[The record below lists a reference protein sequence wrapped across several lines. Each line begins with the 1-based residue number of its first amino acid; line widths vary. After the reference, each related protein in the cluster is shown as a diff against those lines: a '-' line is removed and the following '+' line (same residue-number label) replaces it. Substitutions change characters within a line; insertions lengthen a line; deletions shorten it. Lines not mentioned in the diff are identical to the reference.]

1 MGFDL
6 SGRTAVITGGTK
18 GIGFGIADALVK
30 AGAKVFICGR
40 SKSDVHTAVTNLS
53 EQGEAAGESC
63 DVRSEDQVRQML
75 EQAVRVFGG
84 VDILVNSAG
93 VGFNG
98 TTVEETSGEVFR
110 QTLETNLNGMFY
122 ACHFAI
128 PLMKQRGGGYIINIS
143 SLMGQYAQ
151 PKAAAYN
158 ASKFGVNGF
167 TEALMQ
173 EVRGDNIKVTGI
185 CPGSVNTYFGG
196 DTPSDDK
203 AWQLQPEDIGEV
215 VLELFKMDARAL
227 PSRIELRPSKPP
239 RK

>member
-6 SGRTAVITGGTK
+6 VGKTAVITGATK
-18 GIGFGIADALVK
+18 GIGLGIADALVK
-30 AGAKVFICGR
+30 AGAKVFVCGR
-40 SKSDVHTAVTNLS
+40 SKADVRTAVTSLS
-53 EQGEAAGESC
+53 EHGEAAGESC
-63 DVRSEDQVRQML
+63 DVRSEDQVRQMI
-75 EQAVRVFGG
+75 EQATRVFGG

-98 TTVEETSGEVFR
+98 TTVEETSGDIFR
-110 QTLETNLNGMFY
+110 QTLETNLFGMFY
-122 ACHFAI
+122 ACHYAI

-173 EVRGDNIKVTGI
+173 EVRGDNIKVTAI
-185 CPGSVNTYFGG
+185 CPGSVNTFFGG

-203 AWQLQPEDIGEV
+203 AWQLQPEDLGEV
-215 VLELFKMDARAL
+215 VLDLFRMNARAL

-239 RK
+239 GK